1 MTSFKNFNKLQKDS
15 WKFTVE
21 IQVFWEDL
29 VRAPDWSEDLTSITA
44 LGYDEHA
51 I

>member
-1 MTSFKNFNKLQKDS
+1 VVILLASFIELRKMTSFKNFNKLQKDS

-29 VRAPDWSEDLTSITA
+29 VRAPD
-44 LGYDEHA
+44 
-51 I
+51 